1 MRIDTSSLIAAQSA
15 PRPAQ
20 APRPAPQGA
29 PAADN
34 SLFEPLIFREV
45 KPEPAPATPLAAGP
59 QTPPRRPGALLDI
72 TV

>member
-1 MRIDTSSLIAAQSA
+1 MRIDTTSLIAAQST

-20 APRPAPQGA
+20 APKPAPQGA
-29 PAADN
+29 PAVDN

-45 KPEPAPATPLAAGP
+45 KEPAPAKPLAAGP
-59 QTPPRRPGALLDI
+59 QTPLRRPGALVDI

>member
-1 MRIDTSSLIAAQSA
+1 MRIDASSLIVAQSA

-20 APRPAPQGA
+20 AALKPAQP
-29 PAADN
+29 ADN
-34 SLFEPLIFREV
+34 ALFEPLIFREAKV
-45 KPEPAPATPLAAGP
+45 EAAAPKPQGVAP

>member
-20 APRPAPQGA
+20 APRLSPQGA
-29 PAADN
+29 QPADN
-34 SLFEPLIFREV
+34 PLFEPLVFREV
-45 KPEPAPATPLAAGP
+45 KAEPAPAKPLAAAP
-59 QTPPRRPGALLDI
+59 QTPPRRPGAVLDI